1 MRGCFVFL
9 DVFCVFCCTQFER
22 CVVCCHTGQTKKE
35 EDRENDAFR
44 ILSLSLFLFLF
55 RSICGIFHLMLLKF
69 SAGVYWLAD

>member
-22 CVVCCHTGQTKKE
+22 CVVCCHTGQTKE

-44 ILSLSLFLFLF
+44 ILSLSIPFYLRNIPFDVIKVFC
-55 RSICGIFHLMLLKF
+55 RGLL
-69 SAGVYWLAD
+69 AG